1 MAKAQMNN
9 MAETGNVNNI
19 VGTVASRPLC
29 ILNVKSSADSKQLRM
44 SVAFQDVNVYEIR
57 AKITSRLH

>member
-1 MAKAQMNN
+1 MAKSGNN

-19 VGTVASRPLC
+19 VDTVASRPLC
-29 ILNVKSSADSKQLRM
+29 IFNVKSSPDSKQLRM